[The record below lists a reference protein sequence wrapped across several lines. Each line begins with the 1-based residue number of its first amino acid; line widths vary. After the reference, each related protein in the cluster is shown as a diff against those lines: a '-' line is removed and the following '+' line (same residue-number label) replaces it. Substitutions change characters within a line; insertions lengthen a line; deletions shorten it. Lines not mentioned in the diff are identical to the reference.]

1 MAHPFQ
7 HLKDHKVQ
15 KSRVASIARASGG
28 RVGSSDCADESPKGT
43 AKAKVLKQVLA
54 EGGKSK
60 QRADKK
66 GRKRAN
72 GGIVATS
79 PSDRKTAPMPT
90 IKSDTKTPPMS
101 ADTSASDFLKGK
113 VARKRGGR
121 VKKNAKTIVNVNV
134 TPPVTP
140 PLAPPM
146 PPPPGAMPIGGPGAM
161 AAKPPMAPPPG
172 PPPGGPPMP
181 GPGPMPMRK
190 AGGRVEKAE
199 GGPIYPSYED
209 RVKAGEDGRGSN
221 VRRPLTPKEQA
232 DILKPMK
239 IGKASGG
246 KVHDYGKTI
255 GTGPSSR
262 PTTPHPDST
271 AGRRAAR
278 ASGGGVNTGTKVFNK
293 SRAETP
299 VTHTKAKNDT
309 DDMKRPHMKMKPK
322 VVTFATGGGV
332 VKSFRAYGG
341 AVEAPGPGKGMGPKT
356 GGGAEGGEARLDMA
370 KRAKRS

>member
-60 QRADKK
+60 QRADKV
-66 GRKRAN
+66 G
-72 GGIVATS
+72 
-79 PSDRKTAPMPT
+79 
-90 IKSDTKTPPMS
+90 
-101 ADTSASDFLKGK
+101 
-113 VARKRGGR
+113 RKRGGR

-190 AGGRVEKAE
+190 AGGRVHKA
-199 GGPIYPSYED
+199 D
-209 RVKAGEDGRGSN
+209 
-221 VRRPLTPKEQA
+221 
-232 DILKPMK
+232 
-239 IGKASGG
+239 GG

-271 AGRRAAR
+271 AGRRTAR